1 MAAPVAGYVQLPS
14 DTANTGKK
22 NRTAT
27 KVVGSDTVHEHYVV
41 PSPGFTRTGRHAFQ
55 SSMCVVSTAGTN
67 TTHFVL
73 AMTTAATHRAVLRS
87 IDLSYSITGT
97 IAATTASPL
106 IVIQKATYGTVF
118 TASTNGAV
126 INFQSSSTTSQLNA
140 YLGSS
145 GASVGTPVPFASFAF
160 PALLTTI
167 GTYGGQT
174 NLWRSGGDQNS
185 AETGLEMKAGDLL
198 QVLQPT
204 TGSNGEQRTFTLRFE
219 WDQIDV
225 S

>member
-1 MAAPVAGYVQLPS
+1 MAAPVASYVQLPT

-22 NRTAT
+22 NRTQT
-27 KVVGSDTVHEHYVV
+27 KAVGSDTVHEHFVV
-41 PSPGFTRTGRHAFQ
+41 PAAGFTRTGRHAYQ
-55 SSMCVVSTAGTN
+55 SSMLVVSTAATN
-67 TTHFVL
+67 STHLVL
-73 AMTTAATHRAVLRS
+73 AMTTAATYRCVLRS

-106 IVIQKATYGTVF
+106 IVIQKATYGTAF
-118 TASTNGAV
+118 TLSTNGAV
-126 INFQSSSTTSQLNA
+126 INYQSSSTTSQLNA

-145 GASVGTPVPFASFAF
+145 GASIGTPVPFASFAF
-160 PALLTTI
+160 PALLTTV
-167 GTYGGQT
+167 GQYGGQV
-174 NLWRSGGDQNS
+174 NLWRSQEAYDMG
-185 AETGLEMKAGDLL
+185 TGLEMKAGDLL

-219 WDQIDV
+219 WDQVDV